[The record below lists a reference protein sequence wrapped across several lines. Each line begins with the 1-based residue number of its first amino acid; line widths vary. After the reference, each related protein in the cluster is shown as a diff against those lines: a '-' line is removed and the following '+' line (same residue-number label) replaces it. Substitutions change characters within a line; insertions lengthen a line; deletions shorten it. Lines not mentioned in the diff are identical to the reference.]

1 MAERRF
7 MNGTTYRH
15 FKGKEYVVLGTAM
28 HTEDHE
34 LVVVYAQEGGRI
46 WARPYHEFMS
56 EVDREKYPDAKQ
68 KYRFEL
74 VEDGD
79 GK

>member
-1 MAERRF
+1 MAERRLR
-7 MNGTTYRH
+7 NGGTYRH
-15 FKGKEYVVLGTAM
+15 FKGKEYTALGTAM

-34 LVVVYAQEGGRI
+34 LVVIYASNESGKI
-46 WARPYHEFMS
+46 WARPYKDFMS

-74 VEDGD
+74 VEE
-79 GK
+79 